1 MRRAR
6 GARGEMA
13 QITARSVAPDAGH
26 PGPSLLQRLRREQPW
41 WVLPLAVVGVLGAF
55 GLYSLVSIFVFRPG
69 EIGPYLS
76 PFWSPKIG
84 DNGKLLGPFP
94 GAAFILLSPLAFRG
108 TCYYYRKAYYR
119 SFFWDPPACALGEL
133 RHRKYRGESKLPMAL
148 NNLHR
153 FTLYVALVIL
163 GFLWFDALAALNNP
177 ADGRWGFGLG
187 TAILLVNVVLLTGY
201 TFSCHSLRHLAGGGL
216 DCYSTARLGNVRNQA
231 WRWLTTLNA
240 RHPVWAWVSL
250 FSVLLADIYIRML
263 QAGWFVDPHVGF

>member
-1 MRRAR
+1 MAQVSTAPAGPRAHVESQPGWFARAR
-6 GARGEMA
+6 R
-13 QITARSVAPDAGH
+13 DA
-26 PGPSLLQRLRREQPW
+26 PW
-41 WVLPLAVVGVLGAF
+41 WLLPLTVCIVLGGF
-55 GLYSLVSIFVFRPG
+55 GIYALVSVMVFKPG

-84 DNGKLLGPFP
+84 SNGKLLGPFP

-119 SFFWDPPACALGEL
+119 SFFWDPPACALGEM
-133 RHRKYRGESKLPMAL
+133 RHRTYRGESKLPMAL

-163 GFLWFDALAALNNP
+163 GFLWYDALIAFNNP
-177 ADGRWGFGLG
+177 DDGRWGFGLG
-187 TAILLVNVVLLTGY
+187 TAVLLINVVLLTGY

-216 DCYSTARLGNVRNQA
+216 DCYSTAKLGVMRNRA

-250 FSVLLADIYIRML
+250 FSVLFADVYIRML
-263 QAGWFVDPHVGF
+263 QAGWFTDPHVGF